1 MSALRLASPAST
13 SAPSSLSSS
22 PSVVARASAPAAPA
36 QLATAPFNGAAAPS
50 VAPLSLQVA
59 EADTASAVVH
69 RYVVLLNQNARAVR
83 LKFYE
88 RGENCR
94 RRFVRSS
101 TWQIPT
107 RTLRLRFGLDPG
119 RFCPLL
125 CFDGESGTRM
135 PLERSQIGPRNS
147 TPKKTK
153 LKRAAAAVFFFFLD
167 LFSSPLL
174 RGLVNN
180 SHFPFFFLPS
190 SSATA
195 DRPSSTNR
203 GPPPPSPAPRSREE
217 ARSLTPKRAPE
228 TPASAPAARRSSPAA
243 ASLSAPSPRTGAS
256 R

>member
-1 MSALRLASPAST
+1 MPPSFRSLVDVANPDQDFAFAIRPRPWQVLPTPLRSET
-13 SAPSSLSSS
+13 
-22 PSVVARASAPAAPA
+22 RI
-36 QLATAPFNGAAAPS
+36 
-50 VAPLSLQVA
+50 
-59 EADTASAVVH
+59 DT
-69 RYVVLLNQNARAVR
+69 
-83 LKFYE
+83 
-88 RGENCR
+88 
-94 RRFVRSS
+94 
-101 TWQIPT
+101 
-107 RTLRLRFGLDPG
+107 D
-119 RFCPLL
+119 L